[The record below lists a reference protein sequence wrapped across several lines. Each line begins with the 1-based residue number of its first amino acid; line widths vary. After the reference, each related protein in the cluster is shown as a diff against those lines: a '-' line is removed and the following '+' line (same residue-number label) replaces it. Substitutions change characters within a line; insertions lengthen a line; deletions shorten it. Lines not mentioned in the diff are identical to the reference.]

1 MAKHNFTDEDDRHYI
16 SLLQE
21 NINRMSSNS
30 ANCKTWLVTILAALL
45 AIQISLQELQG
56 ILWVA
61 LIPAILFYVLDSY
74 YLGLERRFIKIEGN
88 FVEHEKTD
96 EDLSTLLYNFNTKAI
111 MGDAKATLQ
120 SMGSI
125 STFPCYITIIL
136 IIVVVSAWPCI
147 STLICK

>member
-1 MAKHNFTDEDDRHYI
+1 MAKHDFTEEDDRHYI

-21 NINRMSSNS
+21 NINRMASNS

-45 AIQISLQELQG
+45 ALQVSLQELQG
-56 ILWVA
+56 ILWIA
-61 LIPAILFYVLDSY
+61 LIPAILFYILDGY

-96 EDLSTLLYNFNTKAI
+96 EVLSSYLYNFNTKAI
-111 MGDAKATLQ
+111 MSDRTATWQ
-120 SMGSI
+120 AMWSA
-125 STFPCYITIIL
+125 STCPFYITVIL
-136 IIVVVSAWPCI
+136 IIVVVSAWPYI